1 MINEKSDKV
10 LINASNL
17 HSGGAV
23 QVAVSFLNELIHL
36 KQVDIDVIVSS
47 KVHRE
52 LKSINAEVERFSS
65 YNIYDT
71 SGFSALIDFKF
82 TNIILSYGTVF
93 TIFGP
98 LYTWK
103 KPKNSIVGFAQPW
116 IIYADNE
123 IYKSYGFLYKV
134 IVRLKYSI
142 QKYFYFKSDKLIV
155 ELEHVKKELKKLEKK
170 KESVVVNNCI
180 SSIYSTSE
188 QWQPIEYARIDQN
201 IVLLG
206 IVTRDY
212 PHKNLNILPYVAEI
226 LKHTYKM
233 DVRFLVTLTNEEWL
247 KRDDRFHAYVDNV
260 GSISIAQCP
269 SFYNLLDGVIFPS
282 LLECFS
288 ATPIEA
294 MIMKKPVFASD
305 RLFVK
310 QACEDFVNYFD
321 PIEPDSIAESIY
333 KYFLKKKSQNL
344 NFIENAYNQALKYNN
359 PSERAKK
366 YIKIIN
372 HKS

>member
-1 MINEKSDKV
+1 
-10 LINASNL
+10 
-17 HSGGAV
+17 
-23 QVAVSFLNELIHL
+23 
-36 KQVDIDVIVSS
+36 
-47 KVHRE
+47 
-52 LKSINAEVERFSS
+52 
-65 YNIYDT
+65 
-71 SGFSALIDFKF
+71 
-82 TNIILSYGTVF
+82 
-93 TIFGP
+93 
-98 LYTWK
+98 
-103 KPKNSIVGFAQPW
+103 
-116 IIYADNE
+116 
-123 IYKSYGFLYKV
+123 
-134 IVRLKYSI
+134 
-142 QKYFYFKSDKLIV
+142 
-155 ELEHVKKELKKLEKK
+155 
-170 KESVVVNNCI
+170 
-180 SSIYSTSE
+180 
-188 QWQPIEYARIDQN
+188 
-201 IVLLG
+201 
-206 IVTRDY
+206 
-212 PHKNLNILPYVAEI
+212 
-226 LKHTYKM
+226 M

-321 PIEPDSIAESIY
+321 PIY